1 MHLYERNM
9 TVLLNIEKSP
19 RAPATGFAP
28 SSGRNPATCCLSPH
42 ACPSIMEG
50 IALMPLNSARQLA
63 ELSGIGESTLAEW
76 RGTHT
81 GPAYVK
87 SGRRVLYP
95 KEAVLGFMRANLREC
110 KEASA

>member
-1 MHLYERNM
+1 MADETEPAMFDAL
-9 TVLLNIEKSP
+9 EK
-19 RAPATGFAP
+19 
-28 SSGRNPATCCLSPH
+28 
-42 ACPSIMEG
+42 
-50 IALMPLNSARQLA
+50 ALMPLNSARQLA

-87 SGRRVLYP
+87 SGPRVLYP

>member
-1 MHLYERNM
+1 MYVANSGKPFDSARSTPPISTDIEGPSYGPERRTM
-9 TVLLNIEKSP
+9 ADETEPAMFDALEKS
-19 RAPATGFAP
+19 
-28 SSGRNPATCCLSPH
+28 
-42 ACPSIMEG
+42 
-50 IALMPLNSARQLA
+50 LMPLNSARQLA

>member
-1 MHLYERNM
+1 MADETEPAMFDAL
-9 TVLLNIEKSP
+9 EK
-19 RAPATGFAP
+19 
-28 SSGRNPATCCLSPH
+28 
-42 ACPSIMEG
+42 
-50 IALMPLNSARQLA
+50 ALMPLNSARQ
-63 ELSGIGESTLAEW
+63 LAEW

>member
-1 MHLYERNM
+1 MYVAN
-9 TVLLNIEKSP
+9 
-19 RAPATGFAP
+19 
-28 SSGRNPATCCLSPH
+28 SGRPFD
-42 ACPSIMEG
+42 
-50 IALMPLNSARQLA
+50 SARSTPHIHRHRRPLIRAGKENHGRRNRTRDVRRVGKGADAVEQRTPLA